1 MTPIYDPICD
11 LNIINPLKNKV
22 KKPSSGSKISGFIT

>member
-11 LNIINPLKNKV
+11 LNIINLLKNKV
-22 KKPSSGSKISGFIT
+22 KKLSSGSKISGFII